1 MYTMFLFM
9 SLVLG
14 NVVNIWLSPGMEI
27 FHILKQI
34 NIILKFEKNFEILL
48 SREKTVKI
56 KNKEKNEKYVRSK

>member
-9 SLVLG
+9 SLVLDSVG
-14 NVVNIWLSPGMEI
+14 NISFSPAMEI
-27 FHILKQI
+27 FYILKQI
-34 NIILKFEKNFEILL
+34 NIILKFEKNFEIFL

>member
-1 MYTMFLFM
+1 M
-9 SLVLG
+9 SLVWDNVG
-14 NVVNIWLSPGMEI
+14 NISFSPAMEI

-34 NIILKFEKNFEILL
+34 NIILKFEKKFEIFL

>member
-9 SLVLG
+9 SLVLD
-14 NVVNIWLSPGMEI
+14 NVANISFSPGMEI

-34 NIILKFEKNFEILL
+34 NIILKFEENFEIFLG
-48 SREKTVKI
+48 REKTVKV